1 MRPCTFL
8 QLSLHCIAAANRQQ
22 FENRPSGFR
31 KLLAWVHQHDGR
43 TGSLFCLEHT
53 GIYALPLCCFFN
65 ERSLSYSLQSAL
77 HVKRSMG
84 IQPQRRAV
92 SQERQSGC
100 GDASP
105 ICLFVPR

>member
-1 MRPCTFL
+1 MVFTSFVGIDISKLTIDAALYVSATQPA
-8 QLSLHCIAAANRQQ
+8 LHQQ

-31 KLLAWVHQHDGR
+31 KLLAWVHQHDGP
-43 TGSLFCLEHT
+43 TGSLFCIEHT

-65 ERSLSYSLQSAL
+65 ERSLNYSLQSAL

-92 SQERQSGC
+92 SQE
-100 GDASP
+100 
-105 ICLFVPR
+105 